1 MSKPELKG
9 GTMKKWMLTMSLVA
23 VMMLFAGA
31 GFCQK
36 GGDGKVS
43 MTEWNKIIESK
54 VAEQSGDKG
63 IINYEDGYVEAVGV
77 GAPPE
82 RYMGKPNARPMALR
96 AAQVDAY
103 RNLLEIVQGVRID
116 ANTVVKD
123 FMTES
128 DVIRASV
135 EGLVKG
141 SKVMNKE
148 YLSDGTVEVTVRMNL
163 SGRLSQS
170 IMPKAFD
177 RQPESAP
184 PPPPPAVT
192 APSGDIFTGLV
203 IDARTLGARPAMSP
217 KVVDENG
224 KEVYGSMNVDRQYA
238 IQQGMTGYARDL
250 TAAQSNP
257 RVTNNP
263 VSVKG
268 VKADG
273 PGKCDIVISNADAA
287 KIRASGENLS
297 FLKKCRV
304 MIVLD

>member
-1 MSKPELKG
+1 
-9 GTMKKWMLTMSLVA
+9 MKRWMLTMVLVA
-23 VMMLFAGA
+23 VMMLFTGT

-36 GGDGKVS
+36 SGDGKVS
-43 MTEWNKIIESK
+43 MTEWTKIIESK
-54 VAEQSGDKG
+54 VAEQSGEKG

-116 ANTVVKD
+116 SNTVVRD

-128 DVIRASV
+128 DVVRASV

-141 SKVMNKE
+141 AKVMNKE

-177 RQPESAP
+177 KQPASE
-184 PPPPPAVT
+184 PPPAAP

-203 IDARTLGARPAMSP
+203 IDARGLAARPAMSP

-224 KEVYGSMNVDRQYA
+224 REVYGSMNVDRQYA

-268 VKADG
+268 IRADG
-273 PGKCDIVISNADAA
+273 PGKCDVVISNADAE
-287 KIRASGENLS
+287 KIRASADNLS

>member
-1 MSKPELKG
+1 
-9 GTMKKWMLTMSLVA
+9 MKKLILTMGLVA
-23 VMMLFAGA
+23 GLMLFAGT

-36 GGDGKVS
+36 SSDGKVS
-43 MTEWNKIIESK
+43 MTEWTKIIESK

-63 IINYEDGYVEAVGV
+63 IINYEDGYVEAVGI

-82 RYMGKPNARPMALR
+82 RYMGKPNGRPMALR

-116 ANTVVKD
+116 ANTVVRD

-135 EGLVKG
+135 EGIVKG
-141 SKVMNKE
+141 FKVMNKE

-163 SGRLSQS
+163 SGKLSQA
-170 IMPKAFD
+170 IMPRIFD

-184 PPPPPAVT
+184 PTPPPAVS
-192 APSGDIFTGLV
+192 APAGDIFTGLV
-203 IDARTLGARPAMSP
+203 IDARGLAARPAMSP

-224 KEVYGSMNVDRQYA
+224 SEVYGSMNVDRQYA

-273 PGKCDIVISNADAA
+273 PGKCDIMISNADAE
-287 KIRASGENLS
+287 KIRASGDNLS

>member
-1 MSKPELKG
+1 
-9 GTMKKWMLTMSLVA
+9 MKKWMLTMCLVA
-23 VMMLFAGA
+23 VMILFAGA
-31 GFCQK
+31 GFCQQSS
-36 GGDGKVS
+36 DGKVS
-43 MTEWNKIIESK
+43 MTEWTKIIDSK
-54 VAEQSGDKG
+54 VAEQAGDKG
-63 IINYEDGYVEAVGV
+63 IINYEDGYVEAVGI

-163 SGRLSQS
+163 SGRMSQA
-170 IMPKAFD
+170 IMPKAF
-177 RQPESAP
+177 EKEKGSAP
-184 PPPPPAVT
+184 PPPSVS

-203 IDARTLGARPAMSP
+203 IDARGLAARPAMSP

-224 KEVYGSMNVDRQYA
+224 REVYGSMNVDRQYA

-268 VKADG
+268 IKADG
-273 PGKCDIVISNADAA
+273 PGKCDIVISNDDAG
-287 KIRASGENLS
+287 KIRASGDNLS

>member
-1 MSKPELKG
+1 
-9 GTMKKWMLTMSLVA
+9 MKKWMLTMGLVA

-36 GGDGKVS
+36 SGDGKVS
-43 MTEWNKIIESK
+43 MTEWTKIIDSK

-63 IINYEDGYVEAVGV
+63 IINYEDGYVEAVGT

-82 RYMGKPNARPMALR
+82 RFMGKPNARPMALR

-116 ANTVVKD
+116 SNTVVKD

-128 DVIRASV
+128 DTIRASV

-141 SKVMNKE
+141 AKVMSKE
-148 YLSDGTVEVTVRMNL
+148 YLSDGTVDVTVRMNL
-163 SGRLSQS
+163 SGRLSQM

-177 RQPESAP
+177 KQPESAP
-184 PPPPPAVT
+184 PPPPPAVS
-192 APSGDIFTGLV
+192 APAGDIFTGLV
-203 IDARTLGARPAMSP
+203 IDARGLAARPAMSP
-217 KVVDENG
+217 KIVDENG
-224 KEVYGSMNVDRQYA
+224 REVYGSMNVDRQYA

-273 PGKCDIVISNADAA
+273 PGKCDIMISNADAG
-287 KIRASGENLS
+287 KIRASGDNLS